1 MNVKPL
7 DDRVLVKPAD
17 VAEKTQGGIYIPQT
31 AQEKTQ
37 EAIVVA
43 VGDSDK
49 IKVKVNDKILHDK
62 YSGTSIKLND
72 VEHIILKSEDILA
85 ILN

>member
-7 DDRVLVKPAD
+7 DDRVLVKPVD

-37 EAIVVA
+37 EAIVIA

-49 IKVKVNDKILHDK
+49 IKVKAKDKILHDK
-62 YSGTSIKLND
+62 YSGTSIKLDD

>member
-1 MNVKPL
+1 MNVTPL
-7 DDRVLVKPAD
+7 DDRVLVKPVD
-17 VAEKTQGGIYIPQT
+17 IAEKTQGGIYIPQT

-43 VGDSDK
+43 IGDNDK
-49 IKVKVNDKILHDK
+49 IKVKVKDKILHDK